1 MNVRHVTPAFEDA
14 RGSIADIL
22 EDELIEHVS
31 ILTTRRG
38 SVRGNHL
45 HRETYQW
52 VYVASGALRFVTSLD
67 GATQT
72 GIVQAGDV
80 LMTGPHEAHAIEALE
95 DTTMVVMTRGPRGGR
110 EYESDTYRLDAPLI
124 AADAAGNTLDGGRR
138 RTAAAPS
145 HAGAPSRAAR

>member
-1 MNVRHVTPAFEDA
+1 MKTYHVAPAFDDA

-22 EDELIEHVS
+22 EDEIIEHVS

-45 HRETYQW
+45 HRETHQW
-52 VYVASGALRFVTSLD
+52 LYITSGALRFVTSLD

-72 GIVQAGDV
+72 GVVRAGDV
-80 LMTGPHEAHAIEALE
+80 LMTGPDESHAIEALE

-124 AADAAGNTLDGGRR
+124 PADAVDD
-138 RTAAAPS
+138 PS
-145 HAGAPSRAAR
+145 STIHPPSSLPMRATPLA

>member
-1 MNVRHVTPAFEDA
+1 MKTYRVSPVFEDA

-22 EDELIEHVS
+22 EDEVIEHVS

-52 VYVASGALRFVTSLD
+52 LYITSGALRFVTSLD

-72 GIVQAGDV
+72 GVVRAGDV

-124 AADAAGNTLDGGRR
+124 PPDTPPGD
-138 RTAAAPS
+138 PS
-145 HAGAPSRAAR
+145 SILHHPSSLPMRATPRA